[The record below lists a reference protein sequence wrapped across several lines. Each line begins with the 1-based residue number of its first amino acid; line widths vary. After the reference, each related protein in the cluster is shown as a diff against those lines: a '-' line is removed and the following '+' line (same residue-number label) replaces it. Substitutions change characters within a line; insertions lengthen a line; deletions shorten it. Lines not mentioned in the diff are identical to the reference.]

1 MGTTATSP
9 LRAIRAFCIECSG
22 NNKAE
27 VRRCPCEKCQL
38 FPFRM
43 GHRPKGCKDIPDGE
57 NIEETEDFPEVQPG
71 DSEEAVDA

>member
-1 MGTTATSP
+1 MSINTSP

-27 VRRCPCEKCQL
+27 VRRCTCEKCQL

-43 GHRPKGCKDIPDGE
+43 GHRPKVNGYIPDDG
-57 NIEETEDFPEVQPG
+57 NIEETEDFPEFQTG
-71 DSEEAVDA
+71 DWEELGT